1 MGVFRCHEQ
10 NFRANSPL
18 SESFYYYGRLNQK
31 YFMLALSFSPVK
43 KKCLVSQKKFFS
55 AGPRIFLLFY
65 FFSSF
70 FLPRVPRVTQWWS
83 CPAVQF
89 FRSFLPGFSCAH
101 SSSCPFKQTCLPPVL
116 SGANPPFVFSCPH
129 PSSCIFMQS
138 SAEAHS
144 RTKHG
149 KTYTIIHK

>member
-1 MGVFRCHEQ
+1 MSRTEFSCEQPFIRILLLLRTIKSKVFYVSLV
-10 NFRANSPL
+10 FL
-18 SESFYYYGRLNQK
+18 SC
-31 YFMLALSFSPVK
+31 K
-43 KKCLVSQKKFFS
+43 KKKKICMVSQKSSFQLKS
-55 AGPRIFLLFY
+55 SHFLLVLL
-65 FFSSF
+65 FFFF

-149 KTYTIIHK
+149 KTYTITHK